1 MIYGY
6 ARVSTKGQARDGNS
20 LEAQRAELI
29 QSGAKEIFSE
39 SFTGTKTSRPELD
52 KLILKLCD
60 GDMVVITK
68 LDRIARNA
76 KSGLE
81 IIDSILER
89 GASIRILNMGTF
101 DSSPIGKMMRTVLL
115 AFAEFERDMIVQRT
129 AEGKEIARQ
138 KKGYREGRPKIDT
151 ADIEYYIEKHE
162 NKEMTVLE
170 CCRELGISKKTWYNR
185 LKEGC
190 VCCEKEA

>member
-20 LEAQRAELI
+20 LEAQMEDLTQA
-29 QSGAKEIFSE
+29 GATEIFSE
-39 SFTGTKTSRPELD
+39 SFTGTTKNRPELD
-52 KLILKLCD
+52 KMLSRLCE
-60 GDMVVITK
+60 GDLVVITK

-81 IIDSILER
+81 IIDSILSR

-101 DSSPIGKMMRTVLL
+101 DNSPIGKMMRTVLL

-129 AEGKEIARQ
+129 TEGKEIARQ
-138 KKGYREGRPKIDT
+138 KEGYHEGRPRSET
-151 ADIEYYIEKHE
+151 ENFEYYVSRNADGI
-162 NKEMTVLE
+162 MSVDD
-170 CCRELGISKKTWYNR
+170 CCSHLKISRSTWYNR
-185 LKEGC
+185 IRERRKA
-190 VCCEKEA
+190 K